1 MVAAASQ
8 WPVQA
13 ATFGATQ
20 WPQPPANNGTL
31 QWPAGPPVTNGASQW
46 PAGPAP
52 LSVTQWPAGPPI
64 TNGATQWP
72 AGPPITNGATQW
84 PAGQPLTNG
93 ATQWPAATTTW
104 PGPPPI
110 NNGSMQWPAGPAG
123 FQMPPSGNV
132 PSWQVSSSWR
142 RYTPHRIHIVFSL
155 HYMWSVYLV
164 LDLVRYWKS
173 SKSDHFY
180 TINVD
185 EIGTATSGA
194 VGRFDY
200 RSEGI
205 QCLVYNKPRPGT
217 VPLYR
222 YWSGGNVIDHFYT
235 TNPAEI
241 GTTTRGR
248 SGAHGYVS
256 EGIAGY
262 CLTWDHPPVPILLCS
277 GNGPSLHH

>member
-1 MVAAASQ
+1 MDNFILWQKEAEKNMVAAASQ

-104 PGPPPI
+104 PGI
-110 NNGSMQWPAGPAG
+110 AGYCYP
-123 FQMPPSGNV
+123 
-132 PSWQVSSSWR
+132 
-142 RYTPHRIHIVFSL
+142 T
-155 HYMWSVYLV
+155 V
-164 LDLVRYWKS
+164 L
-173 SKSDHFY
+173 
-180 TINVD
+180 
-185 EIGTATSGA
+185 
-194 VGRFDY
+194 
-200 RSEGI
+200 
-205 QCLVYNKPRPGT
+205 PGT
-217 VPLYR
+217 IPLYR
-222 YWSGGNVIDHFYT
+222 YYSAQAMDHLYT
-235 TNPAEI
+235 TNAQEVEHN
-241 GTTTRGR
+241 GQY
-248 SGAHGYVS
+248 GYKS
-256 EGIAGY
+256 EGIVCYVIPYYG
-262 CLTWDHPPVPILLCS
+262 
-277 GNGPSLHH
+277 